1 MVFATVQNYY
11 EQMVYLRIQ
20 ELLTVEDAPF
30 REDVACV
37 ALNQLPPRYVRES
50 VDLLFYMSPNE
61 RARMVRNVEEAV
73 VSAIDFVRTRQRR
86 TEGWDGPNPAFL
98 PRSNH

>member
-1 MVFATVQNYY
+1 MAFASVQNYY

-20 ELLTVEDAPF
+20 ELLPTEDF
-30 REDVACV
+30 SFKEDVACV

-50 VDLLFYMSPNE
+50 IDLLFYMSPNE

-73 VSAIDFVRTRQRR
+73 ISAIDFVRTRQRR

-98 PRSNH
+98 PRSDH